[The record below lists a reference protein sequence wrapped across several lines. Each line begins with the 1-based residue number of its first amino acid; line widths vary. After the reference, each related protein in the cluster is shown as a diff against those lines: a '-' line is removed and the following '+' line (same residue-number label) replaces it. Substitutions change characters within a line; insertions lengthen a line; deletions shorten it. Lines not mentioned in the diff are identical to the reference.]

1 MVAHR
6 GRFVTY
12 YRVSTDKQ
20 GRSGL
25 GLEAQQAAVRNY
37 LDAGTWELV
46 GEFTEVESGR
56 KSERPELARALAL
69 CKKRKA
75 TLVIARLDRLARNV
89 HFISGLM
96 EAKVKFVACDMPEAT
111 PFMLHICA
119 AVAQEE
125 ARAISARTKAALAAA
140 KQRGVRLGAT
150 GAKRA
155 KRFKAE
161 AKARAIELAPIL
173 SDLKKQGLSLRA
185 IAVELSKRKVPTPRG
200 GAWHP
205 QLVARVLERLEGPK
219 MPTV

>member
-1 MVAHR
+1 VVAHR

-37 LDAGTWELV
+37 LDGATWELV

-111 PFMLHICA
+111 PFMLHIYA

-150 GAKRA
+150 GAERA

-219 MPTV
+219 MPAV